1 MKGPSAVGATP
12 EAGLSNRHGSRDQ
25 NEGSKGK
32 MATLQI
38 TLPDGA
44 TREVPSG
51 TTAAEIAQQIS
62 PRLAKEAL
70 VARADGE
77 LIDLSRPLDHNV
89 KLAILTSK
97 DPDAV
102 QVLRH
107 SAAHLLAA
115 AVLELYPDVKLGV
128 GPPIETGFFYEFL
141 RDQPFTPEDLEKIE
155 AKMREIAARDVP
167 NERKLI
173 PKPEALDLYRKSN
186 QEFKCELV
194 EEKAIEPMVS
204 FYTTGKFIDFCR
216 GPHIPS
222 TGRIKAFKLMNV
234 AGAYWKG
241 HEGNPQMQRIY
252 AACFVDQKELDEYL
266 HKLEEAK
273 RRDHRRIGK
282 ELGLFTVNDLVGA
295 GLPLWLP
302 KGATIRR
309 LLEEYILEKERQA
322 DYEHVYTPDLA
333 KVDLYVRSG
342 HWAHYHED
350 MFPPMDLETEQ
361 LVLRPMNCPHHIL
374 VYQSKKRS
382 YRDLPVRIAELGTM
396 YRYERSGVLSGLSR
410 VRVMTLNDAHIFC
423 TPEQI
428 KDEFAGVMRL
438 VEQAYRDLGITQY
451 TYRLSL
457 RDKVNVGKYIANDE
471 MWDLAERMLREAMD
485 SLHLPYTEAPG
496 EAAFYGPKLDIQLAD
511 VMGHQETYST
521 IQIDFHLPNQF
532 DLGYVGADG
541 QEHRP
546 VMIHRG
552 VISTME
558 RMVSYL
564 IELYAGAFPVWLA
577 PVQASVLPVSGKF
590 EEYAKKV
597 TKQLKDAGVRVHL
610 DDRNEKLQA
619 KIRDAQ
625 LEKIPYM
632 LILGGKEAEAG
643 TVSVRHRFKG
653 DLGPRPIEQ
662 FIADLQHDIATK
674 VIDRPPPA
682 ESGSEKAAAGTKA
695 K

>member
-1 MKGPSAVGATP
+1 
-12 EAGLSNRHGSRDQ
+12 
-25 NEGSKGK
+25 
-32 MATLQI
+32 MANIQI

-51 TTAAEIAQQIS
+51 TTAAQIAQQIS

-70 VARADGE
+70 VARANGE
-77 LIDLSRPLDHNV
+77 LIDLSLPLIHNV
-89 KLAILTSK
+89 QLSILTAK

-102 QVLRH
+102 QVFRH

-115 AVLELYPDVKLGV
+115 AVLEFFPNVKLGI
-128 GPPIETGFFYEFL
+128 GPPIENGFFYEFL
-141 RDQPFTPEDLEKIE
+141 RDEPFTPEDLEKIE
-155 AKMREIAARDVP
+155 VKMRELAAKDIP
-167 NERKLI
+167 NERKMI
-173 PKPEALDLYRKSN
+173 PKPEAIELYRKSN
-186 QEFKCELV
+186 QQFKCELV

-241 HEGNPQMQRIY
+241 DEKNPQMQRIY
-252 AACFVDQKELDEYL
+252 GACFIEQKDLDEYL

-273 RRDHRRIGK
+273 RRDHRRLGK
-282 ELGLFTVNDLVGA
+282 ELGLFTASDLVGA

-302 KGATIRR
+302 KGATVRR

-322 DYEHVYTPDLA
+322 GYEHVYTPDLA
-333 KVDLYVRSG
+333 KVDLYIRSG
-342 HWAHYHED
+342 HWEHYHQD
-350 MFPPMDLETEQ
+350 MFPPMELENEQ

-374 VYQSKKRS
+374 VYQSRKHS
-382 YRDLPVRIAELGTM
+382 YRDLPVRLAELGTM

-410 VRVMTLNDAHIFC
+410 VRCMTLNDAHIFC

-438 VEQAYRDLGITQY
+438 VEQAYCDLGITQY
-451 TYRLSL
+451 SYRLSL
-457 RDKVNVGKYIANDE
+457 RDKRNTEKYVANDE
-471 MWDLAERMLREAMD
+471 MWDLAERVLREAMD
-485 SLHLPYTEAPG
+485 ALRLPYTEAPG

-532 DLGYVGADG
+532 DLAYVGADS

-564 IELYAGAFPVWLA
+564 IELYAGAFPAWLA
-577 PVQASVLPVSGKF
+577 PVQASLLPVSEKTV
-590 EEYAKKV
+590 EYAKKV
-597 TKQLKDAGVRVHL
+597 MQQLKDAGFRVHL

-625 LEKIPYM
+625 LQKVPYM

-643 TVSVRHRFKG
+643 TVAVRHRAKG
-653 DLGPRPIEQ
+653 DLGPRPLEQ
-662 FIADLQHDIATK
+662 FIADLRKEVDSRAVQ
-674 VIDRPPPA
+674 
-682 ESGSEKAAAGTKA
+682 
-695 K
+695 

>member
-1 MKGPSAVGATP
+1 MST
-12 EAGLSNRHGSRDQ
+12 D
-25 NEGSKGK
+25 
-32 MATLQI
+32 TIQI

-44 TREVPSG
+44 TREVPRG
-51 TTAAEIAQQIS
+51 TTAAQIAHQIS

-77 LIDLSRPLDHNV
+77 LVDLSRPLEHDA
-89 KLAILTSK
+89 KISILTAK
-97 DPDAV
+97 DPDSL
-102 QVLRH
+102 QVFRH

-115 AVLELYPDVKLGV
+115 AVLELYPDVKLGI
-128 GPPIETGFFYEFL
+128 GPPIETGFFYEFV
-141 RDQPFTPEDLEKIE
+141 RQEPFTQDDLEKIE
-155 AKMREIAARDVP
+155 AKMHELAAKDFP

-173 PKPEALDLYRKSN
+173 PKPEALELYRKSK

-194 EEKAIEPMVS
+194 EEKATEPMVS

-241 HEGNPQMQRIY
+241 QESNPQMQRIY
-252 AACFVDQKELDEYL
+252 GACFIDQKELDEYL

-282 ELGLFTVNDLVGA
+282 ELGLFTVSDLVGA

-309 LLEEYILEKERQA
+309 LLEEYILEKERRAGYQ
-322 DYEHVYTPDLA
+322 HVYTPDLA

-350 MFPPMDLETEQ
+350 MFPTMDLENEQ

-374 VYQSKKRS
+374 VYESKKHS

-410 VRVMTLNDAHIFC
+410 VRCMTLNDAHIFC

-428 KDEFAGVMRL
+428 KEEFAAVMRL

-457 RDKVNVGKYIANDE
+457 RDKLHTEKYVNNDA
-471 MWDLAERMLREAMD
+471 MWDLAERMLHEAMD
-485 SLHLPYTEAPG
+485 SLNLPYTDAPG

-532 DLGYVGADG
+532 ELGYVGADG
-541 QEHRP
+541 QQHRP

-564 IELYAGAFPVWLA
+564 IELYAGAFPSWLA
-577 PVQASVLPVSGKF
+577 PVQAVVLPIT
-590 EEYAKKV
+590 ERQNAYAKEVLEK
-597 TKQLKDAGVRVHL
+597 LSAAGFRAEL

-625 LEKIPYM
+625 LQKVPYM
-632 LILGGKEAEAG
+632 LVIGGKEAEAG
-643 TVSVRHRFKG
+643 TVSVRHRAKG
-653 DLGPRPIEQ
+653 DQGPRLLEQ
-662 FIADLQHDIATK
+662 FSADLRAEVDAK
-674 VIDRPPPA
+674 VI
-682 ESGSEKAAAGTKA
+682 S
-695 K
+695 

>member
-1 MKGPSAVGATP
+1 MST
-12 EAGLSNRHGSRDQ
+12 E
-25 NEGSKGK
+25 
-32 MATLQI
+32 TIQI

-44 TREVPSG
+44 TREVQRG
-51 TTAAEIAQQIS
+51 TTAAEIAHQIS

-77 LIDLSRPLDHNV
+77 LVDLSRPLEHDA
-89 KLAILTSK
+89 KISILTAK
-97 DPDAV
+97 DPDSL
-102 QVLRH
+102 QVFRH

-115 AVLELYPDVKLGV
+115 AVLELYPDVKLGI
-128 GPPIETGFFYEFL
+128 GPPIDTGFFYEFV
-141 RDQPFTPEDLEKIE
+141 RAEPFTQDDLEKIE
-155 AKMREIAARDVP
+155 AKMHELAAKDFP

-173 PKPEALDLYRKSN
+173 PKPEALELYRKSN

-194 EEKAIEPMVS
+194 EEKATEPMVS

-222 TGRIKAFKLMNV
+222 TGRIKAFKLMSV

-241 HEGNPQMQRIY
+241 KESNPQMQRIY
-252 AACFVDQKELDEYL
+252 GACFIDQKELDEYL

-282 ELGLFTVNDLVGA
+282 ELGLFTVSDLVGA

-309 LLEEYILEKERQA
+309 LLEEYILEKERRAGYQ
-322 DYEHVYTPDLA
+322 HVYTPDLA
-333 KVDLYVRSG
+333 KVDLYMRSG

-374 VYQSKKRS
+374 VYESKKHS

-410 VRVMTLNDAHIFC
+410 VRCMTLNDAHIFC

-428 KDEFAGVMRL
+428 KEEFAGVMRL

-457 RDKVNVGKYIANDE
+457 RDKINRAKYVENDE
-471 MWDLAERMLREAMD
+471 MWDLAENMLREAMN
-485 SLHLPYTEAPG
+485 SLNLPYAEAPG

-532 DLGYVGADG
+532 ELGYIGADG
-541 QEHRP
+541 QVHRP

-558 RMVSYL
+558 RMISYL

-577 PVQASVLPVSGKF
+577 PVQAVVLPIT
-590 EEYAKKV
+590 ERQNDYAKQVLEK
-597 TKQLKDAGVRVHL
+597 LLDGGVRAEL

-625 LEKIPYM
+625 LQKLPYM
-632 LILGGKEAEAG
+632 LVIGGKEAEAG
-643 TVSVRHRFKG
+643 TVSVRHRTKG
-653 DLGPRPIEQ
+653 DLGARPLEQ
-662 FIADLQHDIATK
+662 FSADLRAE
-674 VIDRPPPA
+674 ID
-682 ESGSEKAAAGTKA
+682 SKTIS
-695 K
+695 

>member
-1 MKGPSAVGATP
+1 MST
-12 EAGLSNRHGSRDQ
+12 D
-25 NEGSKGK
+25 
-32 MATLQI
+32 TIQI

-44 TREVPSG
+44 TREVQRG
-51 TTAAEIAQQIS
+51 TTAAQIAHQIS

-77 LIDLSRPLDHNV
+77 LVDLSRPLEHDT
-89 KLAILTSK
+89 KISILTAK
-97 DPDAV
+97 DPDSL
-102 QVLRH
+102 QVFRH

-115 AVLELYPDVKLGV
+115 AVLELYPDVKLGI
-128 GPPIETGFFYEFL
+128 GPPIDTGFFYEFV
-141 RDQPFTPEDLEKIE
+141 RAEPFTQDDLEKIE
-155 AKMREIAARDVP
+155 AKMREIAAKDFP
-167 NERKLI
+167 NERKLL
-173 PKPEALDLYRKSN
+173 PKPEALELYRKSN

-194 EEKAIEPMVS
+194 EEKATEPMVS

-222 TGRIKAFKLMNV
+222 TGRIKAFKLMSV

-241 HEGNPQMQRIY
+241 KESNPQMQRIY
-252 AACFVDQKELDEYL
+252 GACFIDQKELDEYL

-282 ELGLFTVNDLVGA
+282 ELGLFTVSDLVGA

-309 LLEEYILEKERQA
+309 LLEDYILEKERRAGYQ
-322 DYEHVYTPDLA
+322 HVYTPDLA
-333 KVDLYVRSG
+333 KVDLYMRSG

-350 MFPPMDLETEQ
+350 MFPPMDLENEQ

-374 VYQSKKRS
+374 VYESKKHS

-410 VRVMTLNDAHIFC
+410 VRCMTLNDAHIFC

-428 KDEFAGVMRL
+428 KEEFAGVMRL

-457 RDKVNVGKYIANDE
+457 RDKLNRAKYVENDE
-471 MWDLAERMLREAMD
+471 MWDLAENMLREAMD
-485 SLHLPYTEAPG
+485 SLKLPYTEAPG

-532 DLGYVGADG
+532 ELGYIGADG
-541 QEHRP
+541 QVHRP

-577 PVQASVLPVSGKF
+577 PVQAVVLPIT
-590 EEYAKKV
+590 ERQNDYAKQVLEK
-597 TKQLKDAGVRVHL
+597 LLDGGVRAEL

-625 LEKIPYM
+625 LQKIPYM
-632 LILGGKEAEAG
+632 LVIGGKEAEAG
-643 TVSVRHRFKG
+643 TVSVRHRAKG
-653 DLGPRPIEQ
+653 DLGARPLEQ
-662 FIADLQHDIATK
+662 FSAGLRAEIDSK
-674 VIDRPPPA
+674 VI
-682 ESGSEKAAAGTKA
+682 S
-695 K
+695 

>member
-1 MKGPSAVGATP
+1 MST
-12 EAGLSNRHGSRDQ
+12 DII
-25 NEGSKGK
+25 
-32 MATLQI
+32 QI

-44 TREVPSG
+44 TREVQRG
-51 TTAAEIAQQIS
+51 TTAAEIARQIS

-77 LIDLSRPLDHNV
+77 LVDLSRPLEHDA
-89 KLAILTSK
+89 KISILTAK
-97 DPDAV
+97 DPDSL
-102 QVLRH
+102 QVFRH

-128 GPPIETGFFYEFL
+128 GPPIDTGFFYEFV
-141 RDQPFTPEDLEKIE
+141 RKEPFTQDDLEKIE
-155 AKMREIAARDVP
+155 AKMHEIAAKDFP

-173 PKPEALDLYRKSN
+173 PKPEALELYRKSN

-194 EEKAIEPMVS
+194 EEKATEPMVS

-241 HEGNPQMQRIY
+241 KESNPQMQRIY
-252 AACFVDQKELDEYL
+252 GACFIDQKELDEYL

-282 ELGLFTVNDLVGA
+282 ELGLFTVSDQVGS

-309 LLEEYILEKERQA
+309 LLEEYILEKERRAGYQ
-322 DYEHVYTPDLA
+322 HVYTPDLA

-350 MFPPMDLETEQ
+350 MFPAMDMETEQ

-374 VYQSKKRS
+374 VYESKKHS

-428 KDEFAGVMRL
+428 KEEFAGVMRL

-457 RDKVNVGKYIANDE
+457 RDKLHSEKYIDNDE
-471 MWDLAERMLREAMD
+471 MWDLAERMLHEAMD
-485 SLHLPYTEAPG
+485 SLNLPYTEAPG

-532 DLGYVGADG
+532 ELGYIGADG
-541 QEHRP
+541 QVHRP

-558 RMVSYL
+558 RMTSYL

-577 PVQASVLPVSGKF
+577 PVQAVVLPIT
-590 EEYAKKV
+590 ERQNDYAKQV
-597 TKQLKDAGVRVHL
+597 LERLLDAGVRAEL

-625 LEKIPYM
+625 LQKVPYM
-632 LILGGKEAEAG
+632 LVIGGKEAEAG
-643 TVSVRHRFKG
+643 TVSVRHRSKG
-653 DLGPRPIEQ
+653 DLGPRPLEQ
-662 FIADLQHDIATK
+662 FSADLRAEVDSK
-674 VIDRPPPA
+674 VI
-682 ESGSEKAAAGTKA
+682 S
-695 K
+695 

>member
-1 MKGPSAVGATP
+1 MSAETI
-12 EAGLSNRHGSRDQ
+12 
-25 NEGSKGK
+25 
-32 MATLQI
+32 QI

-44 TREVPSG
+44 TREVARG
-51 TTAAEIAQQIS
+51 TTAAQIAQQIS

-77 LIDLSRPLDHNV
+77 LVDLARPLEHDA
-89 KLAILTSK
+89 KISILTAK

-102 QVLRH
+102 QVFRH

-115 AVLELYPDVKLGV
+115 AVLELYPNVKLGI
-128 GPPIETGFFYEFL
+128 GPPIETGFFYEFV
-141 RDQPFTPEDLEKIE
+141 REEPFTQDDLEKIE
-155 AKMREIAARDVP
+155 AKMHELAAKDVP
-167 NERKLI
+167 NERQLI
-173 PKPEALDLYRKSN
+173 PKPEALELYRKSN

-234 AGAYWKG
+234 SGAYWKG
-241 HEGNPQMQRIY
+241 KEGNPQMQRIY
-252 AACFVDQKELDEYL
+252 GACFVDQKELDEYL

-282 ELGLFTVNDLVGA
+282 ELGLFTVSDQVGS

-309 LLEEYILEKERQA
+309 VLEDYILEKERRAGYQ
-322 DYEHVYTPDLA
+322 HVYTPDLA

-342 HWAHYHED
+342 HWAHYHEN

-374 VYQSKKRS
+374 VYESKKHS
-382 YRDLPVRIAELGTM
+382 YRELPVRIAELGTM

-410 VRVMTLNDAHIFC
+410 VRCMTLNDAHIFC

-428 KDEFAGVMRL
+428 KEEFAGVMRL
-438 VEQAYRDLGITQY
+438 VEEAYRHLGITQY
-451 TYRLSL
+451 SYRLSL
-457 RDKVNVGKYIANDE
+457 RDKINTGKYVANDE
-471 MWDLAERMLREAMD
+471 MWDLAERVLREAMD
-485 SLHLPYTEAPG
+485 SLGLPYSEAPG

-532 DLGYVGADG
+532 ELGYVGADG

-564 IELYAGAFPVWLA
+564 IELYAGAFPAWLA
-577 PVQASVLPVSGKF
+577 PVQAIVLPIT
-590 EEYAKKV
+590 ERQNEYARQV
-597 TKQLKDAGVRVHL
+597 HQRLLDAGARVEL

-625 LEKIPYM
+625 LQKIPYM
-632 LILGGKEAEAG
+632 LVIGGKEAEAG
-643 TVSVRHRFKG
+643 TVSVRHRSKG
-653 DLGPRPIEQ
+653 DLGPRPLDQ
-662 FIADLQHDIATK
+662 FSADLLQEIASRAI
-674 VIDRPPPA
+674 V
-682 ESGSEKAAAGTKA
+682 
-695 K
+695 

>member
-1 MKGPSAVGATP
+1 MSAETI
-12 EAGLSNRHGSRDQ
+12 
-25 NEGSKGK
+25 
-32 MATLQI
+32 QI

-44 TREVPSG
+44 TREVPRG
-51 TTAAEIAQQIS
+51 TTAAQIAQQIS

-70 VARADGE
+70 VARADGD
-77 LIDLSRPLDHNV
+77 LVDLSRPLEHAA
-89 KLAILTSK
+89 KISILTAK

-102 QVLRH
+102 QVFRH

-115 AVLELYPDVKLGV
+115 AVLELYPTVKLGI
-128 GPPIETGFFYEFL
+128 GPPIENGFFYEFV
-141 RDQPFTPEDLEKIE
+141 REEPFTQEDLEKIE
-155 AKMREIAARDVP
+155 AKMHELAAKDVP

-173 PKPEALDLYRKSN
+173 PKPEALELYRKSN

-194 EEKAIEPMVS
+194 EEKATEPMVS

-234 AGAYWKG
+234 SGAYWKG
-241 HEGNPQMQRIY
+241 KEGNPQMQRIY
-252 AACFVDQKELDEYL
+252 GACFVDQKELDEYL

-282 ELGLFTVNDLVGA
+282 ELGLFTVSDQVGS

-309 LLEEYILEKERQA
+309 ILEEYILEKERRAGYQ
-322 DYEHVYTPDLA
+322 HVYTPDLA

-374 VYQSKKRS
+374 VYESKKHS

-410 VRVMTLNDAHIFC
+410 VRCMTLNDAHIFC

-428 KDEFAGVMRL
+428 KEEFAGVMRL
-438 VEQAYRDLGITQY
+438 VEEAYRDLGITQY
-451 TYRLSL
+451 SYRLSL
-457 RDKVNVGKYIANDE
+457 RDKINTGKYVANDP
-471 MWDLAERMLREAMD
+471 MWDLAERVLHEAMD
-485 SLHLPYTEAPG
+485 SLGLSYTEAPG

-532 DLGYVGADG
+532 ELGYVGADG

-564 IELYAGAFPVWLA
+564 IELYAGAFPAWLA
-577 PVQASVLPVSGKF
+577 PVQAIVLPIT
-590 EEYAKKV
+590 ERQNAYARAVHQK
-597 TKQLKDAGVRVHL
+597 LLDAGFRLEL

-625 LEKIPYM
+625 LQKIPYM
-632 LILGGKEAEAG
+632 LIVGGKEAEAG
-643 TVSVRHRFKG
+643 TVSVRHRSKG
-653 DLGPRPIEQ
+653 DLGPRPLDQ
-662 FIADLQHDIATK
+662 FSADLRQE
-674 VIDRPPPA
+674 IDSRA
-682 ESGSEKAAAGTKA
+682 IV
-695 K
+695 

>member
-1 MKGPSAVGATP
+1 MST
-12 EAGLSNRHGSRDQ
+12 D
-25 NEGSKGK
+25 
-32 MATLQI
+32 TIQI

-44 TREVPSG
+44 TREVQRG
-51 TTAAEIAQQIS
+51 TTAAEIARQIS

-77 LIDLSRPLDHNV
+77 LVDLSRPLEHDA
-89 KLAILTSK
+89 KISILTAK
-97 DPDAV
+97 DPDSL
-102 QVLRH
+102 QVFRH

-115 AVLELYPDVKLGV
+115 AVLELYPYVKLGI
-128 GPPIETGFFYEFL
+128 GPPIDTGFFYEFV
-141 RDQPFTPEDLEKIE
+141 RKEPFTQDDLEKIE
-155 AKMREIAARDVP
+155 AKMHELAAKDFP

-173 PKPEALDLYRKSN
+173 PKPEALELYRKSN

-194 EEKAIEPMVS
+194 EEKATEPMVS
-204 FYTTGKFIDFCR
+204 FYSTGKFIDFCR

-241 HEGNPQMQRIY
+241 QESNPQMQRIY
-252 AACFVDQKELDEYL
+252 GACFIDQKELDEYL

-282 ELGLFTVNDLVGA
+282 ELGLFTVSDQVGS

-309 LLEEYILEKERQA
+309 LLEEYILEKERRAGYQ
-322 DYEHVYTPDLA
+322 HVYTPDLA

-342 HWAHYHED
+342 HWSHYHED
-350 MFPPMDLETEQ
+350 MFPTMDMETEQ

-374 VYQSKKRS
+374 VYESKKHS

-410 VRVMTLNDAHIFC
+410 VRCMTLNDAHIFC

-428 KDEFAGVMRL
+428 KEEFAAVMRL

-457 RDKVNVGKYIANDE
+457 RDKLHSEKYVDNDA
-471 MWDLAERMLREAMD
+471 MWDLAERMLHEAMD
-485 SLHLPYTEAPG
+485 SLNLPYTEAPG

-532 DLGYVGADG
+532 ELGYIGADG
-541 QEHRP
+541 QPHRP

-558 RMVSYL
+558 RMTSYL

-577 PVQASVLPVSGKF
+577 PVQAVVLPIT
-590 EEYAKKV
+590 ERQNEYAKQVLEK
-597 TKQLKDAGVRVHL
+597 LLDSGARVEL

-625 LEKIPYM
+625 LQKVPYM
-632 LILGGKEAEAG
+632 LVIGGKETEAG
-643 TVSVRHRFKG
+643 TVSVRHRSRG
-653 DLGPRPIEQ
+653 DLGPRPLEQ
-662 FIADLQHDIATK
+662 FSADLRAEVDSK
-674 VIDRPPPA
+674 VI
-682 ESGSEKAAAGTKA
+682 S
-695 K
+695 

>member
-1 MKGPSAVGATP
+1 MST
-12 EAGLSNRHGSRDQ
+12 E
-25 NEGSKGK
+25 
-32 MATLQI
+32 TIQI

-44 TREVPSG
+44 TREVQRG
-51 TTAAEIAQQIS
+51 TTAAQIAHQIS

-77 LIDLSRPLDHNV
+77 LVDLSRPLEHDT
-89 KLAILTSK
+89 KISILTAK
-97 DPDAV
+97 DPDSL
-102 QVLRH
+102 QVFRH

-115 AVLELYPDVKLGV
+115 AVLELYPDVKLGI
-128 GPPIETGFFYEFL
+128 GPPIDTGFFYEFV
-141 RDQPFTPEDLEKIE
+141 RAEPFTQDDLEKIE
-155 AKMREIAARDVP
+155 AKMHELAAKDVP

-173 PKPEALDLYRKSN
+173 PKPEALELYRKSN

-194 EEKAIEPMVS
+194 EEKATEPMVS

-222 TGRIKAFKLMNV
+222 TGRIKAFKLMSV

-241 HEGNPQMQRIY
+241 QEGNPQMQRIY
-252 AACFVDQKELDEYL
+252 GACFIDQKELDEYL

-273 RRDHRRIGK
+273 RRDHRRLGK
-282 ELGLFTVNDLVGA
+282 ELGLITVSDQVGS

-309 LLEEYILEKERQA
+309 LLEEYILEKERRAGYQ
-322 DYEHVYTPDLA
+322 HVYTPDLA

-374 VYQSKKRS
+374 VYESKKHS

-410 VRVMTLNDAHIFC
+410 VRCMTLNDAHIFC

-457 RDKVNVGKYIANDE
+457 RDKMNRAKYVDNDE
-471 MWDLAERMLREAMD
+471 MWDLAENMLREAMN

-532 DLGYVGADG
+532 ELGYVGADG
-541 QEHRP
+541 QQHRP

-558 RMVSYL
+558 RMTSYL

-577 PVQASVLPVSGKF
+577 PLQAVVLPIT
-590 EEYAKKV
+590 ERQNDYAKQVLEK
-597 TKQLKDAGVRVHL
+597 LLDSGVRAEL

-625 LEKIPYM
+625 LQKIPYM
-632 LILGGKEAEAG
+632 LVIGGKEAEAG
-643 TVSVRHRFKG
+643 TVSVRHRAKG
-653 DLGPRPIEQ
+653 DLGARPLEQ
-662 FIADLQHDIATK
+662 FSTDLRAEIDSK
-674 VIDRPPPA
+674 VI
-682 ESGSEKAAAGTKA
+682 S
-695 K
+695 

>member
-1 MKGPSAVGATP
+1 MST
-12 EAGLSNRHGSRDQ
+12 D
-25 NEGSKGK
+25 
-32 MATLQI
+32 TIQI

-44 TREVPSG
+44 TREVQRG
-51 TTAAEIAQQIS
+51 TTPAQIAHQIS

-77 LIDLSRPLDHNV
+77 LVDLSRPLEHDT
-89 KLAILTSK
+89 KISILTAK
-97 DPDAV
+97 DPDSL
-102 QVLRH
+102 QVFRH

-115 AVLELYPDVKLGV
+115 AVLELYPDVKLGI
-128 GPPIETGFFYEFL
+128 GPPIDTGFFYEFV
-141 RDQPFTPEDLEKIE
+141 RAEPFTQDDLEKIE
-155 AKMREIAARDVP
+155 AKMREIAAKDFP
-167 NERKLI
+167 NERKLL
-173 PKPEALDLYRKSN
+173 PKPEALELYRKSN

-194 EEKAIEPMVS
+194 EEKATEPMVS

-222 TGRIKAFKLMNV
+222 TGRIKAFKLMSV

-241 HEGNPQMQRIY
+241 KESNPQMQRIY
-252 AACFVDQKELDEYL
+252 GACFIDQKELDEYL

-282 ELGLFTVNDLVGA
+282 ELGLFTVSDLVGA

-309 LLEEYILEKERQA
+309 LLEDYILEKERRAGYQ
-322 DYEHVYTPDLA
+322 HVYTPDLA
-333 KVDLYVRSG
+333 KVDLYMRSG

-350 MFPPMDLETEQ
+350 MFPPMDLENEQ

-374 VYQSKKRS
+374 VYESKKHS

-410 VRVMTLNDAHIFC
+410 VRCMTLNDAHIFC

-428 KDEFAGVMRL
+428 KEEFAGVMRL

-457 RDKVNVGKYIANDE
+457 RDKLNRAKYVENDE
-471 MWDLAERMLREAMD
+471 MWDLAENMLREAMD
-485 SLHLPYTEAPG
+485 SLKLPYTEAPG

-532 DLGYVGADG
+532 ELGYIGADG
-541 QEHRP
+541 QVHRP

-577 PVQASVLPVSGKF
+577 PVQAVVLPIT
-590 EEYAKKV
+590 ERQNDYAKQVLGK
-597 TKQLKDAGVRVHL
+597 LLDGGVRAEL

-625 LEKIPYM
+625 LQKIPYM
-632 LILGGKEAEAG
+632 LVIGGKEAEAG
-643 TVSVRHRFKG
+643 TVSVRHRAKG
-653 DLGPRPIEQ
+653 DLGARPLEQ
-662 FIADLQHDIATK
+662 FSADLRAEIDSK
-674 VIDRPPPA
+674 VI
-682 ESGSEKAAAGTKA
+682 S
-695 K
+695 